1 MPGYAP
7 APRVCHP
14 DTTEPMIKDAKAGL
28 PWLAL
33 AALGVVFGDIGTSPL
48 YTLSACLTVLSMPAT
63 PAHLLGVI
71 SLILWT
77 LILVVAVKYAW
88 FVMRADEHGEGGIMV
103 ITALASR
110 GQPEG
115 SRMRWAILAL
125 GLLGASLFYGDGAVT
140 PAISVLSALQG
151 MEVASARLTPLVVPL
166 SVGIIVG
173 LFWIQRRGTAA
184 ISRFFGPAMLAWFLI
199 LLVSGVIWV
208 AQAPSVIRAFDPW
221 LGLHILVA
229 HGAGGLTI
237 LGAVVLAV
245 TGAEALYADLG
256 HFGARPIRLAWYFV
270 VFPALACNYLGQ
282 GALLILHPAAAQ
294 NPFFNM
300 FPAWATIPMVLV
312 SGIATVIA
320 SQSIIT
326 GAYSATRQASM
337 LGYLPRLTIRHTSAS
352 ERGQIYLPGLN
363 WILMIAV
370 ILIILAFRSSD
381 ALSFAYGTA
390 VTGTM
395 LFTTILVFFVAR
407 QDWRWPLWKA
417 GLFSGFFVFLDG
429 VFFGANLLKFVAGG
443 WVPVAI
449 GLAVFTLMSTWR
461 RGRTLLIQALSPE
474 SLSIPDF
481 LEMIATSTV
490 NRVPGTAVF
499 LTVRV
504 GGIPHTLLHN
514 LKHNKVLHERVVIL
528 TIQFESTPR
537 IAPTERMTIR
547 DYGKGLYSLT
557 ARYGFME
564 HPDIPGLLE
573 GAPLPFPWNRADTTY
588 FISRQHLLPKPGG
601 ALALWRQRLFAVM
614 LKASATAI
622 DFFHLPANQVMEL
635 GDIVELPDR
644 LRKPPIDP

>member
-184 ISRFFGPAMLAWFLI
+184 ISRFFGPAMFAWFLI

-256 HFGARPIRLAWYFV
+256 HFGTRPIRLAWYFV

>member
-1 MPGYAP
+1 MA
-7 APRVCHP
+7 
-14 DTTEPMIKDAKAGL
+14 TEAKAGL
-28 PWLAL
+28 PWLTL

-48 YTLSACLTVLSMPAT
+48 YTVSACLATLSLPPT
-63 PAHLLGVI
+63 PAHLLAII

-88 FVMRADEHGEGGIMV
+88 FVMRADEHGEGGVMV
-103 ITALASR
+103 LTALASR

-115 SRMRWAILAL
+115 SRRRWAILAL

-151 MEVASARLTPLVVPL
+151 MEVASTRLTPFVVPL
-166 SVGIIVG
+166 SVAIIVG
-173 LFWIQRRGTAA
+173 LFWIQRRGTAS
-184 ISRFFGPAMLAWFLI
+184 ISRLFGPAMLLWFVV
-199 LLVSGVIWV
+199 LLASGLIWV
-208 AQAPSVIRAFDPW
+208 AQYPTIIMALDPW
-221 LGLHILVA
+221 LGLHILIA
-229 HGAGGLTI
+229 HGLKGLTI

-256 HFGARPIRLAWYFV
+256 HFGVRPIRMAWYFIV
-270 VFPALACNYLGQ
+270 LPALGFNYLGQ
-282 GALLILHPAAAQ
+282 GALLILHPTAAQ
-294 NPFFNM
+294 NPFFEM

-312 SGIATVIA
+312 SGVATVIA

-337 LGYLPRLTIRHTSAS
+337 LGYLPRMTIRHTSAR

-363 WILMIAV
+363 WALMIAV
-370 ILIILAFRSSD
+370 ILIILAFRSSN

-407 QDWRWPLWKA
+407 QIWRWPLWKT
-417 GLFSGFFVFLDG
+417 GLFSGFFVLLDG
-429 VFFGANLLKFVAGG
+429 VFFGANIVKFVAGG
-443 WVPVAI
+443 WVPVTI
-449 GLAVFTLMSTWR
+449 GLAVFTMMSTWR
-461 RGRTLLIQALSPE
+461 RGRTLLIQALSPDT
-474 SLSIPDF
+474 LSIPDF
-481 LEMIATSTV
+481 LHMIAASPI

-499 LTVRV
+499 LTVRA

-528 TIQFESTPR
+528 TIQFETTPR
-537 IAPTERMTIR
+537 VVPTERLAIR
-547 DYGKGLYSLT
+547 AYSEGIYGLI

-564 HPDIPGLLE
+564 QPDIPGLLA
-573 GAPLPFPWNRADTTY
+573 GNPLPFTWNPADTTY
-588 FISRQHLLPKPGG
+588 FISRQHILPKAGA

-635 GDIVELPDR
+635 GDVVELPD
-644 LRKPPIDP
+644 KVPAPPAQS

>member
-1 MPGYAP
+1 
-7 APRVCHP
+7 
-14 DTTEPMIKDAKAGL
+14 MIKDAKAGL

-256 HFGARPIRLAWYFV
+256 HFGTRPIRLAWYFV

>member
-1 MPGYAP
+1 MQEE
-7 APRVCHP
+7 R
-14 DTTEPMIKDAKAGL
+14 KAAL

-48 YTLSACLTVLSMPAT
+48 YTLSACLSALSIPPT
-63 PAHLLGVI
+63 PAHLLAI
-71 SLILWT
+71 LSLILWT

-103 ITALASR
+103 VTALASR
-110 GQPEG
+110 TAPED
-115 SRMRWAILAL
+115 SRRRWALLAL

-151 MEVASARLTPLVVPL
+151 MEVASSRLTPFVVPL
-166 SVGIIVG
+166 SVAIIVG
-173 LFWIQRRGTAA
+173 LFWIQRRGTGA
-184 ISRFFGPAMLAWFLI
+184 ISRLFGPAMLAWFLI
-199 LLVSGVIWV
+199 LFLSGAVWV
-208 AQAPSVIRAFDPW
+208 AQDPAVIRALDPW
-221 LGLHILVA
+221 LGIHMLIA
-229 HGAGGLTI
+229 HRAGGLTI

-245 TGAEALYADLG
+245 TGAEALYADMG

-270 VFPALACNYLGQ
+270 VLPALAFNYLGQ

-294 NPFFNM
+294 NPFFEM
-300 FPAWATIPMVLV
+300 FPGWATIPMVLV
-312 SGIATVIA
+312 AGIATVIA

-337 LGYLPRLTIRHTSAS
+337 LGYLPRMTIRHTSPS
-352 ERGQIYLPGLN
+352 EPGQIYLPGLN
-363 WILMIAV
+363 WTLMIAV
-370 ILIILAFRSSD
+370 VLITVAFRSSN

-407 QDWRWPLWKA
+407 YIWHWPLWKA
-417 GLFSGFFVFLDG
+417 GLFSGFFMLLDG
-429 VFFGANLLKFVAGG
+429 LFFVANLLKFVEGG

-449 GLAVFTLMSTWR
+449 GLSVFTLMSTWR
-461 RGRTLLIQALSPE
+461 RGRKLLIQALSPE
-474 SLSIPDF
+474 ALAIPDF
-481 LEMIATSTV
+481 LGMLATSPIH
-490 NRVPGTAVF
+490 RVPGTAVF

-514 LKHNKVLHERVVIL
+514 LKHNKVLHDRVVIL

-537 IAPTERMTIR
+537 IPAHERTAIS
-547 DYGKGLYSLT
+547 DYGYGLYGLT

-564 HPDIPGLLE
+564 HPDIPGLL
-573 GAPLPFPWNRADTTY
+573 AAANLPFAWNPADTTY
-588 FISRQHLLPKPGG
+588 FISRQHILPKAGG
-601 ALALWRQRLFAVM
+601 SLALWRQRLFAAM
-614 LKASATAI
+614 MKMSATAI

-635 GDIVELPDR
+635 GDIVELPHGAR
-644 LRKPPIDP
+644 GSAPHP

>member
-256 HFGARPIRLAWYFV
+256 HFGTRPIRLAWYFV

-564 HPDIPGLLE
+564 PPDIPGLLE
-573 GAPLPFPWNRADTTY
+573 VAPLPFPWNRADTTY